1 MLPSSFV
8 TKQRIEKGWSGD
20 KKYCVTDAQGN
31 RFLLRVSPVEQ
42 YARKKSIFARMGQV
56 ADLGVP
62 MGKPLAF
69 GIAEDGVYSLQTWI
83 DGVDL
88 EETIHT
94 LPREKQYSYG
104 FAAGKILK
112 EIHKIPAPNGTEAW
126 EAYFN
131 RKLDR
136 NIEMYKAC
144 PVQYEKGQVFIEYIN
159 GHRGFLAGRPQTYQ
173 HGDYHIGN
181 MRIGTDQQL
190 YILDFDRNHF
200 GDPWEDF
207 NPILRCAP
215 AAPLFATGMV
225 NGFSDDSA
233 PGLFWERL
241 VLYISSNRVSSLPW
255 AVPFGQSQIQVMRK
269 QAEDVLRW
277 YDGMTNSVPT
287 WYQEAY
293 R

>member
-1 MLPSSFV
+1 
-8 TKQRIEKGWSGD
+8 
-20 KKYCVTDAQGN
+20 
-31 RFLLRVSPVEQ
+31 
-42 YARKKSIFARMGQV
+42 
-56 ADLGVP
+56 
-62 MGKPLAF
+62 
-69 GIAEDGVYSLQTWI
+69 
-83 DGVDL
+83 
-88 EETIHT
+88 
-94 LPREKQYSYG
+94 
-104 FAAGKILK
+104 
-112 EIHKIPAPNGTEAW
+112 
-126 EAYFN
+126 
-131 RKLDR
+131 
-136 NIEMYKAC
+136 MYKAC

-207 NPILRCAP
+207 NPIVWCAQ

-225 NGFSDDSA
+225 NGYFDDAA
-233 PGLFWERL
+233 PGLFWDL
-241 VLYISSNRVSSLPW
+241 LALYISSNRVSSLPW
-255 AVPFGQSQIQVMRK
+255 AVSFGQSQIQVMRK